1 MLTIENLYILV
12 AALALVCVILAA
24 FLINANLKNA
34 KQREA
39 LENLQDELKDSE
51 RLNIEQ
57 RAKLEANSD
66 KINELAKNLDEY
78 KISLRQK
85 DEKEDELER
94 ELRRLNEELG
104 SQTKMA
110 EMARSLII

>member
-12 AALALVCVILAA
+12 AALALVCVMLTA
-24 FLINANLKNA
+24 FLISANLKNA
-34 KQREA
+34 KQREV

-66 KINELAKNLDEY
+66 KINELAKNLDE
-78 KISLRQK
+78 
-85 DEKEDELER
+85 
-94 ELRRLNEELG
+94 
-104 SQTKMA
+104 
-110 EMARSLII
+110 

>member
-12 AALALVCVILAA
+12 AALALLCVILVA
-24 FLINANLKNA
+24 FLINAKMQKT
-34 KQREA
+34 KQRDA

-66 KINELAKNLDEY
+66 KINELAKNLD
-78 KISLRQK
+78 SLG
-85 DEKEDELER
+85 LSFSTYTS
-94 ELRRLNEELG
+94 LVLNF
-104 SQTKMA
+104 
-110 EMARSLII
+110 ARSLPTR

>member
-1 MLTIENLYILV
+1 MRDTSS
-12 AALALVCVILAA
+12 

-78 KISLRQK
+78 KNFRSNK
-85 DEKEDELER
+85 
-94 ELRRLNEELG
+94 
-104 SQTKMA
+104 KMKK
-110 EMARSLII
+110 RTS

>member
-24 FLINANLKNA
+24 FLINANLQKA

-66 KINELAKNLDEY
+66 KIDELAKNLDEY
-78 KISLRQK
+78 KISLKQK

-94 ELRRLNEELG
+94 ELRRLNE
-104 SQTKMA
+104 
-110 EMARSLII
+110 

>member
-24 FLINANLKNA
+24 FLISSNLQKT

-66 KINELAKNLDEY
+66 KIDELAKNLD
-78 KISLRQK
+78 
-85 DEKEDELER
+85 
-94 ELRRLNEELG
+94 
-104 SQTKMA
+104 
-110 EMARSLII
+110 

>member
-12 AALALVCVILAA
+12 AALVLVCVVLAA
-24 FLINANLKNA
+24 FLISSNLQKT
-34 KQREA
+34 KQRDA

-66 KINELAKNLDEY
+66 KINELAK
-78 KISLRQK
+78 I
-85 DEKEDELER
+85 
-94 ELRRLNEELG
+94 
-104 SQTKMA
+104 
-110 EMARSLII
+110 